1 MEWKFLAENKA
12 GPARKSKDYR
22 LFSER
27 VIQSAQLLE
36 KSLSEYIVR
45 EDEDLNTNK
54 LLKETREIIAL
65 SDDPTHTFR
74 ILRHLPSSHSDNQ
87 SRHISHDASAPHS

>member
-45 EDEDLNTNK
+45 GRGSE
-54 LLKETREIIAL
+54 
-65 SDDPTHTFR
+65 H
-74 ILRHLPSSHSDNQ
+74 Q
-87 SRHISHDASAPHS
+87 